1 MSMYSKLTLQ
11 RRKICCQLLAKA
23 VEIILDIKYQKLG
36 TADIQLDNVFFKLD
50 TDRDV
55 CYKRDHNVVNKNGP
69 SFCLQTVSPYIYTSK
84 VIILYLTLF
93 IVKITSYGWSQH
105 ADSFN
110 YFYDGRPFE
119 FLIFNTMTF
128 WMLQSKANTK
138 RGLPRQR
145 W

>member
-1 MSMYSKLTLQ
+1 MNQVPIRRTRRIEFVSMYSKLTLQ

-69 SFCLQTVSPYIYTSK
+69 SFCLQTVSPYIYTHMYFCVHLMHLHIK
-84 VIILYLTLF
+84 HVERYYKQFKLMLML
-93 IVKITSYGWSQH
+93 VVVVVGCLAGW
-105 ADSFN
+105 
-110 YFYDGRPFE
+110 G
-119 FLIFNTMTF
+119 
-128 WMLQSKANTK
+128 
-138 RGLPRQR
+138 
-145 W
+145 